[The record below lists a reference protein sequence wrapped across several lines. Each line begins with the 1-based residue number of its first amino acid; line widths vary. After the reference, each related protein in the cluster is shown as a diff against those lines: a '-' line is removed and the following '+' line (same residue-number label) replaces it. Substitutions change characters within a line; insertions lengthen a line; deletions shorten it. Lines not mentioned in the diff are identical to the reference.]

1 MFQPPLVPDTL
12 DVPAFKAFDTFALV
26 ALDMDRAEEDFAL
39 VDANRDHLAGVF
51 GPRNKWPEGVD
62 LRRNKADV
70 AWHEVE
76 FGCRTS
82 FAYWIT
88 EAPRAD
94 APLIGC
100 LYITPSPRAGD
111 DCAVYFWLAK
121 SHDAR
126 AVEVKAVLE
135 AWLRD
140 AWHFNAV
147 AFPGRDI
154 PWADWQGK

>member
-39 VDANRDHLAGVF
+39 VDANRAHLAGTF
-51 GPRNKWPEGVD
+51 GPANPWPDGVD
-62 LRRNKADV
+62 LRMNRADV

-76 FGCRTS
+76 FRCRTS
-82 FAYWIT
+82 FAYWIAET
-88 EAPRAD
+88 ANAD
-94 APLIGC
+94 ASLIGC
-100 LYITPSPRAGD
+100 LYITPSPRASD

-121 SHDAR
+121 SEAAR
-126 AVEVKAVLE
+126 TEEVRAVLE

-140 AWHFNAV
+140 EWGFPAV
-147 AFPGRDI
+147 AFPGRGV
-154 PWADWQGK
+154 PWTELVVK